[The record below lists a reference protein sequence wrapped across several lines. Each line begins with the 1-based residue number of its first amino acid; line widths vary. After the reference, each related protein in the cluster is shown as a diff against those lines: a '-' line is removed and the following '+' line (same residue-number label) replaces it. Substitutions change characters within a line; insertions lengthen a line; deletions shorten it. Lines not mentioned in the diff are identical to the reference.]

1 MPQNSTN
8 DSVHS
13 NNGGNMENQFNYAN
27 VIENLSTQIASQAQ
41 QIAVL
46 QAILQ
51 SLVPEAEEETPEE
64 VTETPEG

>member
-1 MPQNSTN
+1 
-8 DSVHS
+8 
-13 NNGGNMENQFNYAN
+13 MENQFNYSK

-51 SLVPEAEEETPEE
+51 SLVPETEEAPVEETI
-64 VTETPEG
+64 ETSEG